1 MSIDVRCL
9 TGAFVAGVFLIGT
22 AWAAPGVSGA
32 TDVSP
37 DETDARKI
45 MAAVEGRARGDRAKG
60 RLQMTITDGAGR
72 QRVRVVQMRS
82 MQFDAGTRQ
91 LMIFESPADV
101 RNTGLLSV
109 DYDDGNKDDD
119 QWLYMPSLAKA
130 TRISSGDKTGS
141 FLGTDFTYSDMTK
154 PDPAHY
160 DYEMVTQSEKVGDED
175 CWVIQSTPKTQKAK
189 DETGYLKSQV
199 WVSKAKMMPLQ
210 AKNWVVKGRKLK
222 YIKFDD
228 VRQVDGIWVAHKLS
242 ARTLRGKQV
251 ESTTVLQFQELSF
264 NNADVSDAL
273 FSERQFEKGL

>member
-119 QWLYMPSLAKA
+119 QWLYLPSLHKS
-130 TRISSGDKTGS
+130 TRISSGDKSGS
-141 FLGTDFTYSDMTK
+141 FMGSDFTYHDMTRA
-154 PDPAHY
+154 DPKHY
-160 DYEMVTQSEKVGDED
+160 DYTIVQPSAKVADED
-175 CWVIQSTPKTQKAK
+175 CWLIEARPKTDRAK
-189 DETGYLKSQV
+189 TESGYLKSHL
-199 WVSKAKMMPLQ
+199 WISKSKRLPVQAKM
-210 AKNWVVKGRKLK
+210 WVTKGKKLK
-222 YIKFDD
+222 FVKFEEL
-228 VRQVDGIWVAHKLS
+228 RQVSGIWVAHKLS
-242 ARTLRGKQV
+242 AQTRRKDKV
-251 ESTTVLQFQELSF
+251 ESTTLIEFPELSYD
-264 NNADVSDAL
+264 NADVGPDM
-273 FSERQFEKGL
+273 FTQRRVEQGL